1 MNIDHVCIA
10 VRSIQS
16 SKKRLCDILQYEE
29 KTEVVK
35 NSRQDVLVQFFSKPG
50 SLDIKLIQ
58 PASPES
64 PLKNF
69 LKSRGEGLHHLCFKT
84 DDVNQTMDELLEHGA
99 RMTADPLPGEAF
111 DDELIAFAYVAGGLN
126 IEIIDTDKRRN
137 LL

>member
-1 MNIDHVCIA
+1 MDVDHVCIA
-10 VRSIQS
+10 VRSIKS
-16 SKKRLCDILQYEE
+16 SKNRLCDILQYKE

-35 NSRQDVLVQFFSKPG
+35 NTKQDVLVQFFNKPG

-58 PASPES
+58 PASPQS
-64 PLKNF
+64 PLTNF
-69 LKSRGEGLHHLCFKT
+69 LKSRGEGLHHLCFKA
-84 DDVNQTMDELLEHGA
+84 DDVQQTMDDLLERGA